1 MAVSAQLVAA
11 TPQQANPDA
20 KRSRAEQEAA
30 LALMSGKKV
39 KTTMHSIDGKIH
51 KNAHKMD
58 IVEINDGL
66 SSAIEQKTD
75 KLMEWIGSLQ
85 PSPESKTMNKIEA
98 VSKQISS
105 VLAEIKQQT
114 TN

>member
-39 KTTMHSIDGKIH
+39 KTTMHSIGGKTH
-51 KNAHKMD
+51 KNAHHAEKNMWTTL
-58 IVEINDGL
+58 G
-66 SSAIEQKTD
+66 
-75 KLMEWIGSLQ
+75 
-85 PSPESKTMNKIEA
+85 
-98 VSKQISS
+98 SS
-105 VLAEIKQQT
+105 VHA
-114 TN
+114 NGCR